1 MQRIAPGSR
10 SATMTLRSSFAAFV
24 LAMILAFLLGCA
36 SAPQQRSAGEYL
48 ADCMTTARVKSSILL
63 KV

>member
-1 MQRIAPGSR
+1 
-10 SATMTLRSSFAAFV
+10 MTLRSSFAAFV

-48 ADCMTTARVKSSILL
+48 ADSMTTARVKSSILL